1 MNYIIKDADKLE
13 QDELLYT
20 VNILTR
26 YVSIDYPTR
35 IRENHKRGFKTNI
48 RYSKKIREK
57 VIDVLVYRNLS
68 GNFVADV
75 EVEERPDMD
84 IIERA
89 LN

>member
-13 QDELLYT
+13 QDELLYA

-26 YVSIDYPTR
+26 YAIIDYPTR
-35 IRENHKRGFKTNI
+35 IKQKRGFKTNI

-75 EVEERPDMD
+75 AVEERPDV
-84 IIERA
+84 E